1 MTRMIRMIG
10 VLASFALL
18 FSAGAAWAQDWPQ
31 WRGPNRDGKV
41 TGFTV
46 PKTWPKT
53 LTQKWTAAVGTGV
66 SSPVLVGDKLYAFG
80 RIGGDEVTTCL
91 DAATG
96 KPVWQDKYAT
106 AAVGSP
112 ANAYGGPRSTPA
124 VAEGKI
130 YTLGV
135 NGTVSCL
142 DAATGMEVWR
152 KNTGEKPQFSTSMS
166 PLVAD
171 GKCFVFL
178 KALTAFDSVSGDVKW
193 TGPSGTPYGSP
204 VLMTVAGT
212 KQLVAPTEN
221 SLAGVNLMDG
231 KVAWQVKLPGGYSSN
246 YPTPIIDGQTVIYN
260 SPGKGAGGSS
270 MALKIEKKDDAF
282 TTTELWKGTGAYQY
296 NTPVLKDGLLF
307 GLSGSR
313 TFFCMDAKTGKALWT
328 DNTPRGEAGGVFS
341 AGSVILAWTGPASFK
356 GKGEKVSGDSELVA
370 FEANGTGY
378 KEIANY
384 KLSPGSGL
392 ALPII
397 AGNRLYLKGN
407 SEVTLWTI
415 E

>member
-1 MTRMIRMIG
+1 MSRTIRMIG
-10 VLASFALL
+10 VPASFALL
-18 FSAGAAWAQDWPQ
+18 LSAVWAQDWPQ
-31 WRGPNRDGKV
+31 WRGPNRDNKV
-41 TGFTV
+41 VGFTA
-46 PKTWPKT
+46 PKVWPKE
-53 LTQKWTAAVGTGV
+53 LTKKWTATVGTGV
-66 SSPVLVGDKLYAFG
+66 SSPVLVGDKLYTFG
-80 RIGGDEVTTCL
+80 RIGAEEVITCL

-96 KPVWQDKYAT
+96 KPVWEDKYAT
-106 AAVGSP
+106 AAVAKP

-142 DAATGMEVWR
+142 DAGSGKEVWR
-152 KNTGEKPQFSTSMS
+152 KSTGEKPQFSTSMS

-178 KALTAFDSVSGDVKW
+178 QALTAFDIASGDVKW
-193 TGPSGTPYGSP
+193 MGPSGTPYGSP

-231 KVAWQVKLPGGYSSN
+231 KVAWQVKLSGGYSSN
-246 YPTPIIDGQTVIYN
+246 YPTPIIDGQTVIYS
-260 SPGKGAGGSS
+260 SPGKGGGGSS
-270 MALKIEKKDDAF
+270 MALKIEKKDDKF
-282 TTTELWKGTGAYQY
+282 TATELWKGPGAYQY
-296 NTPVLKDGLLF
+296 STPVLKDGLLF

-313 TFFCMDAKTGKALWT
+313 TFFCMDANTGKVLWT
-328 DNTPRGEAGGVFS
+328 DTTPRGEAGGVLN
-341 AGSVILAWTGPASFK
+341 AGAVILAWTGPASFK
-356 GKGEKVSGDSELVA
+356 GKGENVAGDSELLA
-370 FEANGTGY
+370 FEPNGTAY
-378 KEIANY
+378 KEVAKY

-392 ALPII
+392 AYPII
-397 AGNRLYLKGN
+397 AGNRVYVKGN
-407 SEVTLWTI
+407 SDVTLWTI

>member
-1 MTRMIRMIG
+1 M
-10 VLASFALL
+10 
-18 FSAGAAWAQDWPQ
+18 
-31 WRGPNRDGKV
+31 
-41 TGFTV
+41 
-46 PKTWPKT
+46 
-53 LTQKWTAAVGTGV
+53 
-66 SSPVLVGDKLYAFG
+66 GDKLYAFG